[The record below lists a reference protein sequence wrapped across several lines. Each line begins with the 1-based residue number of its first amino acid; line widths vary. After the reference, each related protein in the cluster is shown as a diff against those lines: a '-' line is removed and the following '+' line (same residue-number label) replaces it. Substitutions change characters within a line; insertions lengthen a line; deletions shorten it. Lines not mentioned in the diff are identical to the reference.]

1 MFETLST
8 GFETAIKHF
17 RGRTVITPESLSP
30 ALKIIQQSLLEA
42 DVEYEVAQRFL
53 EQVQTRALGA
63 HIKLKNKA
71 RLKRTGKAQN
81 VREHFTT
88 ICYEEICKVLGE
100 KPYELKL
107 DISPSAIMMVGLQG
121 VGKTT
126 TCGKLARYLI
136 SLKLKPMLVACDVYR
151 PAAIE
156 QLQVLGQDLDIPV
169 HTVADATPLEIC
181 KQARD
186 VAQKQG
192 CEVMVIDTAGRL
204 TLDEEMMQ
212 EIKDLTAYVKPQ
224 HTFLVL
230 DAMMGQDAVQTAQ
243 RFQEAVVMD
252 AMIMTKLDGDARG
265 GAALSASQVTGKPIA
280 FVGVGEHLTDFE
292 LFRPEGLSS
301 RILGMGDLTGLIA
314 EFEGQGN
321 EEEYESLKERMINK
335 ELSFEDMLKQ
345 INLIKRL
352 GSFRKII
359 SKLPSQLAQTLTQ
372 HPEPQ
377 IKLTQA
383 ILLSMTRA
391 ERQGKVKIDPSRTR
405 RIASGSGTSVNV
417 VQNLIYRI
425 QYSQQY
431 IYESVSQSGGDL
443 SQINPMQLLSGA
455 SSGSIPGAASPLAG
469 REKISLKQ
477 KRQKRKQVRDRRKT
491 SKRSRKNR

>member
-30 ALKIIQQSLLEA
+30 ALKVIQQSLLEA

-71 RLKRTGKAQN
+71 RLNRTGKAQN
-81 VREHFTT
+81 VREYFTT

-107 DISPSAIMMVGLQG
+107 DVSPSAIMMVGLQG

-126 TCGKLARYLI
+126 TCGKLARHLI

-169 HTVADATPLEIC
+169 HSIADATPLEIC

-192 CEVMVIDTAGRL
+192 CEVMIIDTAGRL

-243 RFQEAVVMD
+243 RFQEAAVMD

-314 EFEGQGN
+314 EFEGHDS
-321 EEEYESLKERMINK
+321 EENESLKERMINR
-335 ELSFEDMLKQ
+335 ELSFEDMLNQ

-359 SKLPSQLAQTLTQ
+359 SKLPSQMAQTLTQ
-372 HPEPQ
+372 HPESQ

-391 ERQGKVKIDPSRTR
+391 ERQGKVEIDSSRTR

-455 SSGSIPGAASPLAG
+455 SGGSVPGATSPLTE
-469 REKISLKQ
+469 REKMSLKQ
-477 KRQKRKQVRDRRKT
+477 KRQKRKQVRDRRKA